1 MPLSSMKEWDFAQDN
16 VCVQEQEQGQ
26 EHEQDQCRKGYFFMN
41 RKNKIIKFV
50 HLKNPNSILGTQPAF
65 TN

>member
-26 EHEQDQCRKGYFFMN
+26 EHEQDQCRKGYFFM
-41 RKNKIIKFV
+41 
-50 HLKNPNSILGTQPAF
+50 S
-65 TN
+65 